1 VGSSSSAHGACRPV
15 RPNLRIE
22 RGPSSVTDMQRALEI
37 EVARPA
43 PPTVSR
49 TARWRGVRGRN
60 FRWFWA
66 AHSVSTFGDQITL
79 VALPIA
85 VYERTESALAVGIAA
100 SMQSL
105 TAVAFGLLL
114 GAYADRLRH
123 RPVLVST
130 DLVRGAALGVVA
142 VMAMRSETYP
152 VEALYVAA
160 FVMGALRV
168 LHDAAA
174 GAALPR
180 VVTGTDLLAANSRL
194 SASESAGNT
203 GGPLLGGALMTL
215 GGAGLA
221 FGADALSFVASGFSV
236 ARVRALRDRR
246 GRRRTA
252 AAGRSIRA
260 DVVEGL
266 RVVWADRAFM
276 HGLALVAAMN
286 VVAVAVE
293 AQFVPY
299 ADELLHLTEG
309 VAVGVYF
316 AIGGLA
322 GLVTALVLGRHHEA
336 RGDFVLA
343 GVGFFAAGVM
353 VAGLAPSR
361 VTAGV
366 AFLAAGVGSVMVI
379 THFTALRQRRFPVR
393 LLGRVGMAARTV
405 LFGILPLAHLGGGWL
420 ARESGPKTLFVVAA
434 VIGLTATAW
443 GAAVGFGRLRMGDVI
458 DVTD

>member
-1 VGSSSSAHGACRPV
+1 MSDT
-15 RPNLRIE
+15 E
-22 RGPSSVTDMQRALEI
+22 RTLAT
-37 EVARPA
+37 EVATSA
-43 PPTVSR
+43 PPTVLSTERRGGIDSR
-49 TARWRGVRGRN
+49 D

-79 VALPIA
+79 IALPLA
-85 VYERTESALAVGIAA
+85 VYARTESPLAVGIAA

-105 TAVAFGLLL
+105 TAVAFGLLF

-123 RPVLVST
+123 RPILIST
-130 DLVRGAALGVVA
+130 DLARGAVLGAVA
-142 VMAMRSETYP
+142 VLALQSDTYP
-152 VEALYVAA
+152 VVALYLAA

-180 VVTGTDLLAANSRL
+180 VVVGPDLLAANGRL

-203 GGPLLGGALMTL
+203 GGPLLGGMLMSL

-221 FGADALSFVASGFSV
+221 FGADALSFVVSGFSV
-236 ARVRALRDRR
+236 ARVRALRY
-246 GRRRTA
+246 GRRAHAVRARERT
-252 AAGRSIRA
+252 IRA
-260 DVVEGL
+260 DVIEGL

-276 HGLALVAAMN
+276 HGLVLVAAMN

-299 ADELLHLTEG
+299 ASELLDLSEG
-309 VAVGVYF
+309 VAVAVYF
-316 AIGGLA
+316 SIGGLA
-322 GLVTALVLGRHHEA
+322 GLATALVLSRRQEA
-336 RGDFVLA
+336 RGDVVLA

-353 VAGLAPSR
+353 VAGLTPSR
-361 VTAGV
+361 LSAGV
-366 AFLAAGVGSVMVI
+366 AFVAAGVGSVMVI
-379 THFTALRQRRFPVR
+379 THFSALRQRRFPVR

-420 ARESGPKTLFVVAA
+420 ARESGPKVLFIVAA
-434 VIGLTATAW
+434 SIGLIATAW
-443 GAAVGFGRLRMGDVI
+443 GAAVGFGGVRMGDVI
-458 DVTD
+458 DITE

>member
-1 VGSSSSAHGACRPV
+1 VSDREGTLA
-15 RPNLRIE
+15 
-22 RGPSSVTDMQRALEI
+22 T
-37 EVARPA
+37 EVAATTAPA
-43 PPTVSR
+43 VSR
-49 TARWRGVRGRN
+49 MARWQGVRGRN
-60 FRWFWA
+60 FRWFWI
-66 AHSVSTFGDQITL
+66 AHSISTFGDQITL
-79 VALPIA
+79 VALPLA
-85 VYERTESALAVGIAA
+85 VYARTESALAVGIAA

-105 TAVAFGLLL
+105 TAVALGLVA

-123 RPVLVST
+123 RPVLIAT
-130 DLVRGAALGVVA
+130 DLVRGVLLGAVAVVVA
-142 VMAMRSETYP
+142 LSDSYAVSL
-152 VEALYVAA
+152 LYVAA

-180 VVTGTDLLAANSRL
+180 VVRGEDLLRANGRL

-203 GGPLLGGALMTL
+203 GGPLLGATLMTI

-221 FGADALSFVASGFSV
+221 FGADAVSFVLSGFAV
-236 ARVRALRDRR
+236 TRVRTLRRNDVTARRVRARR
-246 GRRRTA
+246 
-252 AAGRSIRA
+252 RSIRA
-260 DVVEGL
+260 DVLEGL
-266 RVVWADRAFM
+266 RVVWADRPFM
-276 HGLALVAAMN
+276 HGLVLVAAMN

-299 ADELLHLTEG
+299 AKELLDLGEG
-309 VAVGVYF
+309 AVGVYF

-322 GLVTALVLGRHHEA
+322 GLLTALVLSRRQEA
-336 RGDFVLA
+336 RGDIVLS

-361 VTAGV
+361 ISAGV
-366 AFLAAGVGSVMVI
+366 AFVAAGVGSVMVI
-379 THFTALRQRRFPVR
+379 THFSALRQRRFPVR

-434 VIGLTATAW
+434 AVGLTATAW
-443 GAAVGFGRLRMGDVI
+443 GAAVGFGRVRMGDVI
-458 DVTD
+458 DITEPLPG